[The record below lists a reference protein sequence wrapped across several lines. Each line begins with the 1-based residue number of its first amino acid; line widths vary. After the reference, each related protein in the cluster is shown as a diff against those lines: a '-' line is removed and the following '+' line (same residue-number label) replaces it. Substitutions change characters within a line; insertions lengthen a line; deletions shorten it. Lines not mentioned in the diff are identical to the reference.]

1 MTVTG
6 EDTQASEPA
15 ETTTTLVEALQMEN
29 ISLDTSNSTPAT
41 PEKEKPSSPL
51 GGSFVVEDDD
61 LKGAL
66 VDELRNGRPQ
76 LKTNPDSLHSAVYH
90 SVEMIY

>member
-1 MTVTG
+1 MTE
-6 EDTQASEPA
+6 EDTEAMEPA

-29 ISLDTSNSTPAT
+29 ISLDTTNSTPAT
-41 PEKEKPSSPL
+41 PENEKPSSPL
-51 GGSFVVEDDD
+51 GGSFAVEDDD

-76 LKTNPDSLHSAVYH
+76 LKTNPDSMHSAVYH
-90 SVEMIY
+90 AVEMIY

>member
-1 MTVTG
+1 MTVT
-6 EDTQASEPA
+6 EDDTDASEPA

-29 ISLDTSNSTPAT
+29 ISLDTTNSTPAT

-51 GGSFVVEDDD
+51 GGSFVVEDEE

-66 VDELRNGRPQ
+66 VDELRNGRPE
-76 LKTNPDSLHSAVYH
+76 LKTNPDSLHAAVYH